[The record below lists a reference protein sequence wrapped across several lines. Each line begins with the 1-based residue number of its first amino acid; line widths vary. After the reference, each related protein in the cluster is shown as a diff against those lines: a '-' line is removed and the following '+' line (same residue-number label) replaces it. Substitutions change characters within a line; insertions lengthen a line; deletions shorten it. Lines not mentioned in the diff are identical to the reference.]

1 MGFTLGRVDADIEH
15 LDVAVVG
22 GGQAALALG
31 YYLTQRG
38 TRYAIFEAASEIG
51 HSWRARWASLTLFTP
66 AQFSSLPGLP
76 FPAPDDHYPSK
87 DEVAGYLQLYA
98 TTFELPVCSATSVL
112 ALTRTADGFVL
123 ETS

>member
-1 MGFTLGRVDADIEH
+1 MGCTLGRVDADVEH
-15 LDVAVVG
+15 LGVAVVG

-31 YYLTQRG
+31 YYLTQRE
-38 TRYAIFEAASEIG
+38 TRSAIFDAAPEIG
-51 HSWRARWASLTLFTP
+51 HSWRARWASLTLFTS

-98 TTFELPVCSATSVL
+98 ATFELPLRSACTEIGRAHV
-112 ALTRTADGFVL
+112 
-123 ETS
+123 